1 MALQEQLPPK
11 KEKKKKKKKKKVSE
25 LHIKEEISVREK
37 AK

>member
-11 KEKKKKKKKKKVSE
+11 KEKKKKKKKVSE

>member
-11 KEKKKKKKKKKVSE
+11 KKKKKEKKKKVSE

-37 AK
+37 AE